1 MIIKLLKKTANG
13 FTFGLGAGIALSL
26 LSHEKNKNEKNKNEK
41 NINIKNINK
50 HNNDYPVSD
59 EDYLKYFSIKNF

>member
-1 MIIKLLKKTANG
+1 MIIKLLKKNANG

-26 LSHEKNKNEKNKNEK
+26 LSHEKNKNEK